1 MLALLLAAS
10 LQAQAGSPAP
20 EAGLR
25 VEVVVQEPAAL
36 DVRKIEEA
44 LTSSDLDTREAAF
57 DEVLERAVCDE
68 GLQRW
73 LSQAAQSADRLE
85 LAWSCRLVLR
95 EIECQGERVAVPT
108 PPLMFRTGQPTISAE
123 VLAQWLAIQKQ
134 AQHLIGP
141 NGADLHLLLAPLPQ
155 ARQVEKVY
163 AQAPG
168 PSEANESEQVQV
180 EKGPDGFRI
189 SVTREEKGAKSTEVY
204 EGDSLES
211 LLQRHPDLG
220 RLLGLRTENGRRL
233 AYRVKPERG
242 FVLGPE
248 INSVQR
254 TDVLGV
260 QLNVVP
266 PGRSVE
272 LGLAPGEGLEVGL
285 VTPGTIARAI
295 SLRKGD
301 VILYVAGRAIRGL
314 DDVSLA
320 LEQRPRGEGVQV
332 VWLDRHGRRQS
343 KTWSPLDP
351 AVRQATATPDEVAD
365 PAPTKA
371 PR

>member
-1 MLALLLAAS
+1 MLGLLLAAS
-10 LQAQAGSPAP
+10 LQVQSTPP
-20 EAGLR
+20 DEREPGLR
-25 VEVVVQEPAAL
+25 VDVEVQATAAL
-36 DVRKIEEA
+36 DLRKIEEA
-44 LTSSDLDTREAAF
+44 LTSPDLAEREAAF

-73 LSQAAQSADRLE
+73 LSQAAQSSDRVE

-108 PPLMFRTGQPTISAE
+108 PPLMLRLAQPSISGE
-123 VLAQWLAIQKQ
+123 VLAQWMAIQKKAEQ
-134 AQHLIGP
+134 LFGP
-141 NGADLHLLLAPLPQ
+141 ISGDLTLLLAPIPT
-155 ARQVEKVY
+155 AREPEVERVY

-168 PSEANESEQVQV
+168 PETARKSEHVQV
-180 EKGPDGFRI
+180 EAGPEGFRI
-189 SVTREEKGAKSTEVY
+189 SVRRGEGEASSTEVY
-204 EGDSLES
+204 EGESLES
-211 LLQRHPDLG
+211 LLRQHPELS
-220 RLLGLRTENGRRL
+220 RLLGLRTENGRRIGF
-233 AYRVKPERG
+233 RVKPERG

-285 VTPGTIARAI
+285 VTPGTIARAL

-301 VILYVAGRAIRGL
+301 VILSVAGRAIRGL
-314 DDVSLA
+314 DDVSIALA
-320 LEQRPRGEGVQV
+320 ERAKGEGVQV
-332 VWLDRHGRRQS
+332 VWFDRHGRRQS

-351 AVRQATATPDEVAD
+351 VTARRPEAK
-365 PAPTKA
+365 APTSSGEN
-371 PR
+371 P